1 MIGNSRSTWCFD
13 KRLLPSGVIHWSESK
28 QHLGDRVSIYGEV
41 KSTFFN
47 WKEYERYIGFP
58 EFDTK
63 IPPTFLEI
71 GETYP
76 SKQLLRAV
84 IWGENR
90 KRFPKPPDELF
101 RDSTAIITGVPYM
114 HNDIVCV
121 QLSAMEDVSIVD
133 PIEGLYKDV
142 NPNDPANSYYI
153 AVNPESLSSENDITH
168 AREESI
174 DYDLFDDP
182 PLHFGLNRRGSN
194 NYVYV
199 NDYFEECPVMY
210 HDGVPF
216 IYFDENEGGWIEF

>member
-1 MIGNSRSTWCFD
+1 MFCCSKPCIHSCSIQFALPRCSFKDSAKDAVQKRYFGGIEMIGNSRSTWCFD
-13 KRLLPSGVIHWSESK
+13 KRLPPSGAIHWSESK

-58 EFDTK
+58 EFDMK

-101 RDSTAIITGVPYM
+101 RDSTVIITGVPYM

-133 PIEGLYKDV
+133 PIEGL
-142 NPNDPANSYYI
+142 
-153 AVNPESLSSENDITH
+153 
-168 AREESI
+168 
-174 DYDLFDDP
+174 
-182 PLHFGLNRRGSN
+182 
-194 NYVYV
+194 
-199 NDYFEECPVMY
+199 
-210 HDGVPF
+210 
-216 IYFDENEGGWIEF
+216 